1 MQPITERKATMA
13 THATGDLRRA
23 PGVGRTAP
31 RANYDVARSCRTS
44 ALTILALVAV
54 FVLLILI

>member
-1 MQPITERKATMA
+1 MQPFEGREATMA

-23 PGVGRTAP
+23 PGVGRPVP

-44 ALTILALVAV
+44 ALTILALIAV
-54 FVLLILI
+54 FILLVLI